1 MVQEIGLHPT
11 STNHLPFCP
20 KPRQGPVIDH
30 LRNVPPEP
38 SQPVIRHRA
47 LNALLL
53 PFVGV
58 VVLWA
63 IWLLDAGLELHLGR
77 YGLLPRTGRGL
88 LGIVT
93 APLLHADLEHLFNN
107 TTGLLMLGWCLMY
120 FYPRVAGNVV
130 LVSWLSSGMGA
141 WLMGRASIHIGAS
154 GVIYGLAAFLFASG
168 LLRKQRTLM
177 ALSLLVVFLY
187 GSLIWGI
194 FPIVERL
201 SWESHLWGGI
211 AGVALAYLH
220 RSVPPA
226 VSDPR
231 PAFADDEEEENEN
244 APPYADGDPGDEVND
259 AELAWKR
266 KLAEGAARPGNVST
280 TWDAD

>member
-1 MVQEIGLHPT
+1 M
-11 STNHLPFCP
+11 
-20 KPRQGPVIDH
+20 
-30 LRNVPPEP
+30 PPES

-53 PFVGV
+53 PFVGA

-63 IWLLDAGLELHLGR
+63 IWLLDAGLELDLGR

-88 LGIVT
+88 VGIFT

-120 FYPRVAGNVV
+120 FYPRVAGSVV
-130 LVSWLSSGMGA
+130 LVSWLASGVGV
-141 WLMGRASIHIGAS
+141 WLMGRSNIHIGAS
-154 GVIYGLAAFLFASG
+154 GVIYGLAAFLFVSG

-211 AGVALAYLH
+211 AGVALAYFH

-231 PAFADDEEEENEN
+231 PAFTDEEEEEDEPV
-244 APPYADGDPGDEVND
+244 PPYAEGDPGDEVDD

-266 KLAEGAARPGNVST
+266 KLAEGAERPGNVST